1 MQHIQREIE
10 RSDTDVRAETL
21 ALAVPKDSLERA
33 RTCDSFGK
41 KDHFPYYSEFRSVE
55 LPRRRGRLTPLRSG
69 LTVRLTAVRACA
81 ARVRD
86 VPPSRG
92 PPGRPWS
99 AWLRSD
105 GPLPDARARGGPA
118 ARPRRTADDHHRT
131 GSGPS
136 GLRAGRGQTTPG
148 LWPRTGSKAGRGS
161 AQPQVLTLSTC
172 CCLDPHRD
180 TRSHFQHVGAPYQ
193 WRSQPAGLHVAHMD
207 MHHAHHYRT
216 LVLWASHCIFIFPR
230 VCRLTTVCHTILS
243 SPVTAVTAACPRVRS
258 AEALYRAHLSRRL
271 GQAAA
276 AEAQR
281 LLDHRFGLFEPSSC
295 LYADVPAAT
304 TIAAI
309 AVAAAAAAAAAAK
322 HA

>member
-1 MQHIQREIE
+1 MRHHCSISNARSSAQIQTCVRRRW
-10 RSDTDVRAETL
+10 RSRCQKIRWSVRGP
-21 ALAVPKDSLERA
+21 VD
-33 RTCDSFGK
+33 TCDNVLK
-41 KDHFPYYSEFRSVE
+41 KVPFSEFRGYSY
-55 LPRRRGRLTPLRSG
+55 LARPSRAAYSPLRADGKADGRARLRRAGARRAPQPRASG
-69 LTVRLTAVRACA
+69 ETLERVATVGRAVAGRA
-81 ARVRD
+81 R
-86 VPPSRG
+86 
-92 PPGRPWS
+92 
-99 AWLRSD
+99 
-105 GPLPDARARGGPA
+105 RGGPA

-136 GLRAGRGQTTPG
+136 GHRAGRGQTTPG

-243 SPVTAVTAACPRVRS
+243 SPIST
-258 AEALYRAHLSRRL
+258 
-271 GQAAA
+271 
-276 AEAQR
+276 
-281 LLDHRFGLFEPSSC
+281 
-295 LYADVPAAT
+295 
-304 TIAAI
+304 
-309 AVAAAAAAAAAAK
+309 
-322 HA
+322 